1 MTNHLWTSEKMT
13 GVNGEPVQYPV
24 VVEPEKDTEQLLKRP
39 CLVVMNTHGMKR
51 KQNPAIIMV
60 AMVWTLRWIKTFHR
74 QSSKLHILDSCSWGQ
89 WGEWE
94 DCSVTCGNGTQERN
108 REITQ
113 QSLVGNECTGNER
126 ESRSCN
132 SSGCPGKEIPA
143 LHTYIET

>member
-1 MTNHLWTSEKMT
+1 MT

-39 CLVVMNTHGMKR
+39 CLMVMNIHGMKR
-51 KQNPAIIMV
+51 KQNPAIMV
-60 AMVWTLRWIKTFHR
+60 FALVWTQKWICVR
-74 QSSKLHILDSCSWGQ
+74 QFSDIPLKLQFILDNCSWGQ

-113 QSLVGNECTGNER
+113 QSSLVGNECTGNKR

-143 LHTYIET
+143 LYTDIET